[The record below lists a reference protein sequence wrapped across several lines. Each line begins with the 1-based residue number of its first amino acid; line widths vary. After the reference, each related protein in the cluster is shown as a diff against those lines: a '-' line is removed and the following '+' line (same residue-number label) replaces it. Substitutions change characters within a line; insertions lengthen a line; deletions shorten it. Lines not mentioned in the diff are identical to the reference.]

1 MNTASTSTTLTESVY
16 GLIAEKDWDGAI
28 ETLSDVLQQSGPSQ
42 AVLSLLGHCQS
53 AKLSPMP
60 PPVTRSFAIYPIA
73 ARNLPNTSSS
83 SPNAS
88 TDQVPPRMQ

>member
-42 AVLSLLGHCQS
+42 AILSLLGHCQYS
-53 AKLSPMP
+53 AEAFTDAAASYQALCDLS
-60 PPVTRSFAIYPIA
+60 VY
-73 ARNLPNTSSS
+73 LLG
-83 SPNAS
+83 
-88 TDQVPPRMQ
+88 